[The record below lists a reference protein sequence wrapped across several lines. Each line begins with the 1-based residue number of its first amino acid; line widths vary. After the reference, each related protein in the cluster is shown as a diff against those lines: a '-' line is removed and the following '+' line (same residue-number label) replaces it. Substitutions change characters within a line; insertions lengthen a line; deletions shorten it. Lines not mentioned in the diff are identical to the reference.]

1 MVTMEAIYCVKCK
14 SKTGSVELENI
25 TMKNG
30 KPATACKC
38 SACGTKKFRI
48 GAHLAQ

>member
-1 MVTMEAIYCVKCK
+1 MATMEPIYCVKCK
-14 SKTGSVELENI
+14 SKTESDQAENI

-38 SACGTKKFRI
+38 TTCGTKKFRI
-48 GAHLAQ
+48 GAHLA